1 MSTIQVPKVIDQPS
15 MPQNYYG
22 MSMAVSNIFAGEFLY
37 LGNNQNAEKLQV
49 NEISFHDNMWYLSVV
64 DVNQNVFTVRYET
77 NARVNVAS
85 N

>member
-1 MSTIQVPKVIDQPS
+1 MSTIQAPKVIDQPS

-49 NEISFHDNMWYLSVV
+49 TEISFHDNMWYLSVV

>member
-1 MSTIQVPKVIDQPS
+1 MSTIQAPKVIDQPS

-22 MSMAVSNIFAGEFLY
+22 TSMAVSNIFAGESLY
-37 LGNNQNAEKLQV
+37 LGNNHNAEKLKIS
-49 NEISFHDNMWYLSVV
+49 EISFHDNMWYLTVI

-77 NARVNVAS
+77 NACVNVAS